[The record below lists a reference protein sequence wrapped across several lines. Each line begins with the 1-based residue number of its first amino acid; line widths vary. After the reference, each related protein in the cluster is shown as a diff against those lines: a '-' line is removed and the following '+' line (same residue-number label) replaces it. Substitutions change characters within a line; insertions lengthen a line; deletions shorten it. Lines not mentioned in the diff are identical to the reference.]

1 MKIVENFS
9 GTYRKNVI
17 ILSKKKM
24 FWTVVINADHALH
37 WLDCIVCMHRTVYQ
51 KWHTNTKGHVIGY
64 GQNFNMFDAL

>member
-1 MKIVENFS
+1 
-9 GTYRKNVI
+9 
-17 ILSKKKM
+17 M
-24 FWTVVINADHALH
+24 FWTVLINADHALH